1 MASLND
7 IESKLLNIIDVLS
20 GSGIGSMKLIPIMSI
35 EGTYKLPE
43 GMTFSD
49 VQSMCED
56 GKIPVLYSLN
66 TSTGKYRYYY
76 PMMFYAAD
84 ERLIWSRMIYDPTAD
99 TWSVAYIM
107 QKENTDNEFVEGSQ
121 NI

>member
-20 GSGIGSMKLIPIMSI
+20 GSGIGAMKLIPIASS
-35 EGTYKLPE
+35 EGVYKLPK

-49 VQSMCED
+49 VQSMCD
-56 GKIPVLYSLN
+56 SGMIPVLYGVN
-66 TSTGKYRYYY
+66 ASTGKYRYYY

-99 TWSVAYIM
+99 TWGVAYIM
-107 QKENTDNEFVEGSQ
+107 QKENTDNEFVEGSK